1 MNNNKEYVNFN
12 VSART
17 ARLIGREN
25 VATSDGAIIEL
36 VKNTYDADSEF
47 CIVYFDIPYS
57 TPPEL
62 IKEEKFSELSS
73 HALSMNLDLHD
84 FYIQNKITFE
94 WERCKNTSSP
104 SGISSDEIERLK
116 KEKSVENEILRG
128 FFSSLTNIYIID
140 NGEGMSS
147 ETIKKNW
154 MTIGTDNKNYDIKS
168 KRGRTKS
175 GAKGIGRFAL
185 DRLGR
190 LCTLK
195 TITEKENGV
204 TWKVDWDS
212 FEQNGKNINEI
223 YATIESF
230 DINENINPLSI
241 LGVEI
246 VEKIKSGLKKRKN
259 PLTLEQTLTTGTII
273 KIASVRDHW
282 SELAIKNLKD
292 RLESLVPPSEDTSF
306 QLFLF
311 CSNTKKYNGLLQPEV
326 CEDYDYKLEIN
337 LDGNLNLTGR
347 IIRNEFRT
355 EDIPPAFFQS
365 NDTRKL
371 KEKII
376 PLDFP
381 LSDLMPGISDMELS
395 KTGPFSFI
403 LYFMKRAI
411 PNKSDTEKYYQ
422 KKINTNNRS
431 LWLDSYGGIK
441 LFRDN
446 FRVRPYGERGSSS
459 WDWLELGNRVALN
472 PAQVSRHRHWKVSPN
487 NITGVINISRIDNPY
502 LEDKSSREGVQE
514 NDSFLFFKNIIE
526 KLIKIFEDDRSFY
539 FSELLKFNQKSLK
552 LPSEDEISKRDIE
565 KATQIANEIYQNYKN
580 KNDGSKRKSKKTDDE
595 TIATVYLKEKEE
607 KEGLAKELTEMR
619 EENSLLR
626 VFASSGVTIASF
638 THELE
643 NLQIKLGSRF
653 DEIKKLI
660 SPLIDEASFSGV
672 YKYDNPYYRLELF
685 EKEDKK
691 LKQWLQYT
699 LRTIRK
705 DKRNQQYINIAD
717 YLENFKTE
725 WSDTLDERCVNL
737 ALQNKSTDYQLKSFE
752 IDLDCIFNNLL
763 INSLDAF
770 IRNEVSSKFRN
781 IEISTEKLPDGFHI
795 KYEDSGPGLSKDITN
810 AQDIFRATFT
820 TKRDKYGKEIGTG
833 MGMWLVKKSLEQYNA
848 TCTILSGTSG
858 FSIEITFP

>member
-1 MNNNKEYVNFN
+1 MNDNKEYLNFN

-36 VKNTYDADSEF
+36 VKNTYDADSEY
-47 CIVYFDIPYS
+47 CIVYFDIPYTT
-57 TPPEL
+57 TPDIIREEEFSNLLPHATNL
-62 IKEEKFSELSS
+62 GIVLEKF
-73 HALSMNLDLHD
+73 
-84 FYIQNKITFE
+84 YTQNNITFE
-94 WERCKNTSSP
+94 WERKKYDTNNVVTS
-104 SGISSDEIERLK
+104 DKLEIIK
-116 KEKSVENEILRG
+116 KERTAQNEALRC
-128 FFSSLTNIYIID
+128 FFDSFTNIYIID
-140 NGEGMSS
+140 NGEGMNS
-147 ETIKKNW
+147 ETIKKHW
-154 MTIGTDNKNYDIKS
+154 MTIGTDNKTYDIKS
-168 KRGRTKS
+168 KGGRTKS

-195 TITEKENGV
+195 TITANSNGV
-204 TWKVDWDS
+204 IWKVDWES

-223 YATIESF
+223 YATIETPEEND
-230 DINENINPLSI
+230 DINVMSI
-241 LGVEI
+241 LGADIIEQ
-246 VEKIKSGLKKRKN
+246 IKGGLKKRKK
-259 PLTLEQTLTTGTII
+259 PLELDQTLSTGTII
-273 KIASVRDHW
+273 KISFVRDHW
-282 SELAIKNLKD
+282 NELAIKNLKD

-311 CSNTKKYNGLLQPEV
+311 CNNLKKYNGLLQPEI
-326 CEDYDYKLEIN
+326 CEDYDYKLEVN
-337 LDGNLNLTGR
+337 LDKNLDITGR
-347 IIRNEFRT
+347 IIRNEFRI
-355 EDIPPAFFQS
+355 EDIPPAFFD
-365 NDTRKL
+365 NDDTKKL
-371 KEKII
+371 RDKIKDINI
-376 PLDFP
+376 PL
-381 LSDLMPGISDMELS
+381 SELMPGISDMELS
-395 KTGPFSFI
+395 KTGAFSFT
-403 LYFMKRAI
+403 LYFMKRTV

-422 KKINTNNRS
+422 RKIDTNNRS
-431 LWLDSYGGIK
+431 IWLDSYGGIK

-487 NITGVINISRIDNPY
+487 NITGVINISRVDNPY

-514 NDSFLFFKNIIE
+514 NDAFLFFKNIIE
-526 KLIKIFEDDRSFY
+526 KLIKILEDDRSYF
-539 FSELLKFNQKSLK
+539 FSELLKFNQKNSN

-565 KATQIANEIYQNYKN
+565 KANQIANEIYQNYKN
-580 KNDGSKRKSKKTDDE
+580 KNDGSKRKSKKTDNE

-653 DEIKKLI
+653 DEIRQLI
-660 SPLIDEASFSGV
+660 SPLIDEASFANT

-691 LKQWLQYT
+691 LRQWLQYT

-725 WSDTLDERCVNL
+725 WSDTLEERCVNL
-737 ALQNKSTDYQLKSFE
+737 TLQNKSTDYRLKSYE

-763 INSLDAF
+763 INSLDVF
-770 IRNEVSSKFRN
+770 IRNEVSSEHRN

-795 KYEDSGPGLSKDITN
+795 RYEDSGPGLSKDITN
-810 AQDIFRATFT
+810 AQDIFQATFT
-820 TKRDKYGKEIGTG
+820 TKRDKNGKEIGTG

-848 TCTILSGTSG
+848 SCTILSGTTG
-858 FSIEITFP
+858 FSLKIIFP

>member
-1 MNNNKEYVNFN
+1 MTNNKEFVNFN

-36 VKNTYDADSEF
+36 VKNTYDADSKY

-57 TPPEL
+57 TIPHIIQEGDFNEIL
-62 IKEEKFSELSS
+62 K
-73 HALSMNLDLHD
+73 HALSINLELRD

-94 WERCKNTSSP
+94 WEIRKYSLP
-104 SGISSDEIERLK
+104 QGASSDEVEQFK
-116 KEKSVENEILRG
+116 KDRAGESETLRG
-128 FFSSLTNIYIID
+128 FFGSLTNIYIID
-140 NGEGMSS
+140 NGEGMSA

-154 MTIGTDNKNYDIKS
+154 MTIGTDNKNYEIKS
-168 KRGRTKS
+168 KGGRTKS

-190 LCTLK
+190 LCVLK
-195 TITEKENGV
+195 TTTENSNGV
-204 TWKVDWDS
+204 IWKVDWDS

-223 YATIESF
+223 YATLETP
-230 DINENINPLSI
+230 DADNNMDALSI
-241 LGVEI
+241 LGPKI
-246 VEKIKSGLKKRKN
+246 VEEIKAGLKKRKN
-259 PLTLEQTLTTGTII
+259 PLNLEKTLSTGTII
-273 KIASVRDHW
+273 KISSVRDHW
-282 SELAIKNLKD
+282 NDLAIKNLKD
-292 RLESLVPPSEDTSF
+292 RLESLVPTSEDTSF

-311 CSNTKKYNGLLQPEV
+311 CSNTAKFNGLLQPEI
-326 CEDYDYKLEIN
+326 CEDYDYKLEVN
-337 LDGNLNLTGR
+337 LDKKLNLSGR
-347 IIRNEFRT
+347 VIRNEFRL
-355 EDIPPAFFQS
+355 EDIPSDFFQS
-365 NDTRKL
+365 DDTKDLKDKIKL
-371 KEKII
+371 
-376 PLDFP
+376 LDFP
-381 LSDLMPGISDMELS
+381 LSELMPGISDMELS
-395 KTGPFSFI
+395 KTGPFSFT
-403 LYFMKRAI
+403 LYFMKRTV
-411 PNKSDTEKYYQ
+411 PNKTDTEKYYQ
-422 KKINTNNRS
+422 KKIDTNSRS

-487 NITGVINISRIDNPY
+487 NITGVINISRIENPY

-526 KLIKIFEDDRSFY
+526 KLIKIFEDDRSYF
-539 FSELLKFNQKSLK
+539 FSELLKFNQKKST

-565 KATQIANEIYQNYKN
+565 KATQIANEIYQKYKN
-580 KNDGSKRKSKKTDDE
+580 KNDGSKRKSKKTDNE

-653 DEIKKLI
+653 DEIKQLI
-660 SPLIDEASFSGV
+660 APLIDEASLSNI
-672 YKYDNPYYRLELF
+672 YKYDNPYYRLDLF

-737 ALQNKSTDYQLKSFE
+737 TLQNKSTDYRLKSFE

-763 INSLDAF
+763 INSLDVF
-770 IRNEVSSKFRN
+770 IRNEVSSECRN
-781 IEISTEKLPDGFHI
+781 IEISTEKLSDGFHI
-795 KYEDSGPGLSKDITN
+795 RYEDSGPGLSKDIVN
-810 AQDIFRATFT
+810 AQDIFQATYT

-848 TCTILSGTSG
+848 SCTILPRTPG
-858 FSIEITFP
+858 FSLEIIFP

>member
-1 MNNNKEYVNFN
+1 MKDNKEFVNFN

-36 VKNTYDADSEF
+36 VKNTYDADSQY
-47 CIVYFDIPYS
+47 CIVYFEIPYS
-57 TPPEL
+57 TIPEIISEAKFNEL
-62 IKEEKFSELSS
+62 ITPSLN
-73 HALSMNLDLHD
+73 LGLDLQK
-84 FYIQNKITFE
+84 FYTQNMITFE
-94 WERCKNTSSP
+94 WERFKLNIP
-104 SGISSDEIERLK
+104 QGITSDELERLK
-116 KEKSVENEILRG
+116 KERASENEFLRN
-128 FFSSLTNIYIID
+128 FFSSFTNIYIID

-154 MTIGTDNKNYDIKS
+154 MTIGTDNKTYDIKS
-168 KRGRTKS
+168 KGGRTKS

-195 TITEKENGV
+195 TVTENSNGV
-204 TWKVDWDS
+204 IWKVDWDS
-212 FEQNGKNINEI
+212 FEQTGKNINEI
-223 YATIESF
+223 YATIETPEVN
-230 DINENINPLSI
+230 DNIDTLVI
-241 LGVEI
+241 LGDKI
-246 VEKIKSGLKKRKN
+246 VEQIKSGLQKRKN
-259 PLTLEQTLTTGTII
+259 PLNLEQTLATGTII
-273 KIASVRDHW
+273 KISSVRDHW
-282 SELAIKNLKD
+282 NELAIKNLKD

-311 CSNTKKYNGLLQPEV
+311 CDNITKYNGLLQPEV
-326 CEDYDYKLEIN
+326 CEDYDYKLEVN
-337 LDGNLNLTGR
+337 LDAKLKLSGR
-347 IIRNEFRT
+347 IIRNEFRL
-355 EDIPPAFFQS
+355 EDIPSDFFES
-365 NDTRKL
+365 SDTVDL
-371 KEKII
+371 KNKIKE
-376 PLDFP
+376 LDFP
-381 LSDLMPGISDMELS
+381 LSKLMPGISEMELS
-395 KTGPFSFI
+395 KTGPFSFT
-403 LYFMKRAI
+403 LYFMKRTV

-422 KKINTNNRS
+422 KKIDTNNRA

-487 NITGVINISRIDNPY
+487 NITGVINISRVDNPY

-514 NDSFLFFKNIIE
+514 NESFLFFKNIIE
-526 KLIKIFEDDRSFY
+526 KLIKIFEDDRSY
-539 FSELLKFNQKSLK
+539 FFNELLKFNQKKST
-552 LPSEDEISKRDIE
+552 LPSEDDISQRDIE
-565 KATQIANEIYQNYKN
+565 KANQIANEIYQNYKN
-580 KNDGSKRKSKKTDDE
+580 KNDGSRRKSKKTDNE

-653 DEIKKLI
+653 DEIRQLI
-660 SPLIDEASFSGV
+660 SPLIDESSFSNT

-717 YLENFKTE
+717 YLENFKIE
-725 WSDTLDERCVNL
+725 WSDTLDERCVTLN
-737 ALQNKSTDYQLKSFE
+737 LQNKSTDYRLKSFE

-763 INSLDAF
+763 INSLDVF
-770 IRNEVSSKFRN
+770 IRNELSSEFRN

-810 AQDIFRATFT
+810 AQDIFQATYT
-820 TKRDKYGKEIGTG
+820 TKRDKYGKEVGTG

-848 TCTILSGTSG
+848 SCTILSDTSG
-858 FSIEITFP
+858 FSLEIIIS

>member
-1 MNNNKEYVNFN
+1 
-12 VSART
+12 
-17 ARLIGREN
+17 
-25 VATSDGAIIEL
+25 
-36 VKNTYDADSEF
+36 
-47 CIVYFDIPYS
+47 
-57 TPPEL
+57 
-62 IKEEKFSELSS
+62 
-73 HALSMNLDLHD
+73 
-84 FYIQNKITFE
+84 
-94 WERCKNTSSP
+94 
-104 SGISSDEIERLK
+104 
-116 KEKSVENEILRG
+116 
-128 FFSSLTNIYIID
+128 
-140 NGEGMSS
+140 MSS

-154 MTIGTDNKNYDIKS
+154 MTIGTDNKTYDIKS
-168 KRGRTKS
+168 KEGRTKS

-190 LCTLK
+190 ICTLK
-195 TITEKENGV
+195 TNTESSNGV
-204 TWKVDWDS
+204 IWKVDWDS

-223 YATIESF
+223 YATLETA
-230 DINENINPLSI
+230 DVNDNLNISSI
-241 LGVEI
+241 LGDDI
-246 VEKIKSGLKKRKN
+246 LKQIKIGLKKRKN
-259 PLTLEQTLTTGTII
+259 PLSLEQTLTTGTII
-273 KIASVRDHW
+273 KVASVRDHW
-282 SELAIKNLKD
+282 NELAIKNLKD

-311 CSNTKKYNGLLQPEV
+311 CNHTIKYNGLLQPEV

-337 LDGNLNLTGR
+337 LDKKLNLTGR
-347 IIRNEFRT
+347 IFRNEFRI
-355 EDIPPAFFQS
+355 EDIPHAFFQS
-365 NDTRKL
+365 EDTIGL
-371 KEKII
+371 KEKIK
-376 PLDFP
+376 PLDLP
-381 LSDLMPGISDMELS
+381 LSKLMPGISDTELS
-395 KTGPFSFI
+395 KTGPFSFT
-403 LYFMKRAI
+403 LYFMKRI
-411 PNKSDTEKYYQ
+411 VPNKSDTEKYYQ
-422 KKINTNNRS
+422 KKIDTNNRS
-431 LWLDSYGGIK
+431 LWLDNYGGIK

-526 KLIKIFEDDRSFY
+526 KLIKILEDDRSLF
-539 FSELLKFNQKSLK
+539 FSELLKFNQKNSSL
-552 LPSEDEISKRDIE
+552 PNEDEISKRDIE
-565 KATQIANEIYQNYKN
+565 KANQIANEIYQKYKN

-607 KEGLAKELTEMR
+607 KEELAKELTEMR

-653 DEIKKLI
+653 DEIKQLI
-660 SPLIDEASFSGV
+660 SPLIDEASFSNT

-725 WSDTLDERCVNL
+725 WSDTLEERCVNL
-737 ALQNKSTDYQLKSFE
+737 SLRNKSTDYRLKSFE

-770 IRNEVSSKFRN
+770 IRSEESSEFRN
-781 IEISTEKLPDGFHI
+781 IEISTEKLSDGFHI

-810 AQDIFRATFT
+810 AHDIFQATFT

-848 TCTILSGTSG
+848 TCIILPGNSG
-858 FSIEITFP
+858 FSLEIIFA